1 MFGIGTPELLVI
13 LVVALVVLGPQ
24 RLPEVA
30 RMLGRGL
37 AELRKATSGITDEL
51 TNARDLLENEV
62 RSAESSL
69 HEAMRPTDTVERESP
84 TPPAISEGQNATG
97 PPKVADETAPSREA
111 LQTAHDPHAPIVPE
125 PSARL
130 TQTHGE

>member
-69 HEAMRPTDTVERESP
+69 QEAIRPTDTVARGLPKPP
-84 TPPAISEGQNATG
+84 TISEGQNETDT
-97 PPKVADETAPSREA
+97 PKAAEGMAPSREA
-111 LQTAHDPHAPIVPE
+111 PETDHDPIVPR
-125 PSARL
+125 PSDRL
-130 TQTHGE
+130 TQTNDG